1 MFLGLF
7 SILLVEMAC
16 STGSRHGFINLS
28 AKILDTSAYQT
39 GGSTTHPLII
49 RFAPRST
56 PITLIEGTNVIQE
69 DTNNTLSYKT
79 ATYIIDSVQICKPS
93 TPATGSYSLYG
104 TTIDQNVGTLVFRFI
119 QQVQSASSS
128 IPYSILLVLPI
139 FILYD
144 NINSRYLTQLVTS
157 PDTYTSMQTLFK
169 NQPSFGYPICI
180 DTQTTNKLTSLN
192 LMIYTFPEGIT
203 LSNEHWA
210 AILNK
215 LPNTQV
221 PILSFSN
228 IAIIQAYTAERQAI
242 TTGSNASAS
251 SIPIEAPVSPTDT
264 ATTNLITY
272 YPVDIQAP
280 AQSKYATNKNIPV
293 SQYQCQPFDQLKN
306 LQTDPG
312 GVQRVNLK
320 EVITN
325 NEASIVG
332 MSISTKDLW
341 NALGPI
347 IGIVVIILGMTIWF
361 YFAYRVPP
369 PMPPGVEVSVK
380 IGPPT

>member
-93 TPATGSYSLYG
+93 TPNTGSYSLYG
-104 TTIDQNVGTLVFRFI
+104 NTIDRNVASLVFRFI
-119 QQVQSASSS
+119 QQVQSASAS
-128 IPYSILLVLPI
+128 IPYSILLVVPI
-139 FILYD
+139 FILFD

-192 LMIYTFPEGIT
+192 LMIYTFPKGMT

-221 PILSFSN
+221 PILSFNN
-228 IAIIQAYTAERQAI
+228 IAIIQTYTAERQAI
-242 TTGSNASAS
+242 PTGPIAS

-347 IGIVVIILGMTIWF
+347 IGIVAIIMGMTIWF
-361 YFAYRVPP
+361 YYAYRVPP
-369 PMPPGVEVSVK
+369 PMPPGGGSASVNS
-380 IGPPT
+380 GPPT